1 MIVYEVAFTSQPVQW
16 SLYPERLRFTSN
28 TEIAWGNYF
37 PPYFATLDRNALLS
51 GRCKEIIKQTEKWRK
66 RIIMV
71 HSKGKTLPRS
81 YSKLPYIVI
90 CCEAKICI
98 LAAQLFS
105 SFNHLFKEE
114 NIYFIS
120 SFTLSLAL
128 LRFCRQE
135 YSVFTTTNWES
146 NIISLE

>member
-1 MIVYEVAFTSQPVQW
+1 
-16 SLYPERLRFTSN
+16 
-28 TEIAWGNYF
+28 
-37 PPYFATLDRNALLS
+37 
-51 GRCKEIIKQTEKWRK
+51 
-66 RIIMV
+66 MV

-146 NIISLE
+146 NIISLEQPGQFALVPIVLFFRRQSQTENFYMQLVLACYIHSCSNTHVALVVLCESFIDHLFVDKRRHA